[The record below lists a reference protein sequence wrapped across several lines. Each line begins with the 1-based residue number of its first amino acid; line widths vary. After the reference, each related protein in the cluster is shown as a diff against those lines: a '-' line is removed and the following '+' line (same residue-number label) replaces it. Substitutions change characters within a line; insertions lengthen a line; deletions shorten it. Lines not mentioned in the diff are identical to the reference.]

1 MPRLHS
7 EKTSGARVVSMWI
20 KTAAVLVAVI
30 PLMGNKIVIEVPAGG
45 AVVSSS
51 GLVSCAAQE
60 TCTVDTSANPFTETL
75 TAVAEPGYAFAGWE
89 EGADALC
96 AGSTSEDCTELADE
110 AFSQFLPSANDETF
124 AVRPTFTAL
133 DGEEPAVAPRFSVRS
148 LHRTRF
154 YEVRG
159 ETQEEIWDALH
170 SAANPLNKNG
180 GKHGG
185 KNAVGYANMEV
196 RYHYQ
201 AEYVEGGSDCRV
213 ASGELDF
220 EFETTLPKLA
230 SSTERSEHFDQRW
243 QIFHNDIVEHE
254 AGHIAL
260 YRQLVTQLPEV
271 MRRVPSVPCSELAEH
286 VRSAVARSVDAITQ
300 ANEEYDRSIGGGM
313 DLADSHAY

>member
-1 MPRLHS
+1 MPRLHN
-7 EKTSGARVVSMWI
+7 EKTNGARVVSMWK

-30 PLMGNKIVIEVPAGG
+30 PLMGNKVVIEVPAGG

-51 GLVSCAAQE
+51 GLVSCAAHE
-60 TCTVDTSANPFTETL
+60 TCTIDTSTHPFTETL
-75 TAVAEPGYAFAGWE
+75 TAVAEPGYEFAGWQQ
-89 EGADALC
+89 GADALC
-96 AGSTSEDCTELADE
+96 AGSASEDCTELADE
-110 AFSQFLPSANDETF
+110 AFSQFSPSANNE
-124 AVRPTFTAL
+124 ALSVRPTFTAL
-133 DGEEPAVAPRFSVRS
+133 EGEEPAAAPRFSVRS

-159 ETQEEIWDALH
+159 ETQEEIWNALH
-170 SAANPLNKNG
+170 SAANPLIRSG
-180 GKHGG
+180 GKQSGR
-185 KNAVGYANMEV
+185 NAVGYANMEV

-201 AEYVEGGSDCRV
+201 AEYVEDGSDCRV

-230 SSTERSEHFDQRW
+230 GATEDAEHLDQRW
-243 QIFHNDIVEHE
+243 QIFHSDIVEHE

-271 MRRVPSVPCSELAEH
+271 MRSVPSVPCGSLAEH

-300 ANEEYDRSIGGGM
+300 ANEEYDLSVGGGM
-313 DLADSHAY
+313 DLADSHAH